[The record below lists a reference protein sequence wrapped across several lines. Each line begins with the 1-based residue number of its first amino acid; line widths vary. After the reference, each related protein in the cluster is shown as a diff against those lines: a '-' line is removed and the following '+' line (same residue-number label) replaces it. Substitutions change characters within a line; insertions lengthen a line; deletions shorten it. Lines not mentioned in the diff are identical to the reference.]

1 MTEPRPLAD
10 LCETVGELNGLTLR
24 PWQVGD
30 AEQLSAAWA
39 DPEIARWNAVPSD
52 SSVEFARSW
61 ISGAST
67 QTSVNRVIDAVAVKP
82 ERPDEIVGE
91 VGLQIDRRQRLGE
104 LGFWVASPHR
114 RQGHA
119 RTVIGLG
126 LLMAKALDLRGAVAM
141 VEPDNE
147 VAQATLLSASWTEI
161 PATGTRLAF
170 AARCE

>member
-82 ERPDEIVGE
+82 EGPDEIVGE

-104 LGFWVASPHR
+104 LGFWVAAPYR

-119 RTVIGLG
+119 RTIITLGLG
-126 LLMAKALDLRGAVAM
+126 LAAELALRGAIAM

-147 VAQATLLSASWTEI
+147 AGQAALRSAGWTEI
-161 PATGTRLAF
+161 PATGARLAF
-170 AARCE
+170 AARCQ